1 MNENSMNNAVTMRPD
16 VGASLGRID
25 QYELIRELGGG
36 GFGCVYLARDTVA
49 GIEVAV
55 KGLPPLVRLN
65 KEELENVR
73 KNFALVSRLH
83 HPNIAAALHL
93 QKVEKAFYDDKS
105 DAEKLRVFGG
115 DTLVVMQYAPGVTLS
130 QWRKQFPDGK
140 VPLDK
145 ALEIT
150 RQIASAL
157 NYAHKEKILHRDIKP
172 ANVMIESGADGSLT
186 ARVLDFGLAAEI
198 RSSMSRVSQSVT
210 DTSGTRPYMAPEQWG
225 GRKQGKETDLYS
237 LAVLFYELVTGEV
250 PFASVFDT
258 GDPVLMMNV
267 IETKN
272 LEFSSELSK
281 PIRRALIKALAKK
294 REDRFGSCSEFI
306 DVLVG
311 RGVLTAPG
319 GKTFGKIAAVGL
331 LALGLA
337 GGVWYWQDL
346 KEKEEARIA
355 LEQKVEAE
363 RKAAEEARRIAE
375 EKAKKEKAETERKQ
389 KEEAARMAA
398 ERAKAEA
405 EERARK
411 AEIAR
416 ISAEKKAE
424 EERRAREALA
434 RTISTGESKNTS
446 GGVSVPASREDE
458 AKAQTDRQKEVA
470 ELTRLTTLITIKISE
485 AGSRMEKVKSY
496 RGETDGFRSH
506 LATIDEKWKI
516 IETIE
521 RNPTAASEAKSILEK
536 LTDADN
542 IIVLELEW
550 LKTNKSAR
558 DGAKAIERE
567 ITGSLE
573 RELNMFNASDY
584 ARSTYNDGMRHRKEG
599 NAALES
605 GDFPT
610 AHKKLTAA
618 KEKLTV
624 AIKEAKAFSIKIHLD
639 SAELLLKASQWQ
651 MCVDKADKV
660 LEWDADNAKA
670 IELKN
675 EALNHLVPSLKVIP
689 TIDGEEVRGAKVK
702 IKGKESTTPLKWEK
716 LEKGTSVGPYDFTFT
731 RDGKDYVGTLS
742 LVTVN
747 WLGLK
752 TLTVAL
758 KEYTGPRRGD
768 RKTLMLPGGET
779 MTMIYVAPGSFM
791 MGSPE
796 TEEGRDH
803 DETQHHVTLTKGYWL
818 GETEVTQAQ
827 WESVMGSNRNPSDF
841 KGASRPVENVSWK
854 DCQEFIDK
862 VNREARRQFGG
873 NARLPTEAEWEYAC
887 RAGTQTA
894 YSWGNSLNGDT
905 ANCDGNY
912 PCGTTIKGPYKQET
926 VNVRSYSPNAWGFY
940 DMHGNVYEW
949 CQDRYGTYSSGAVTD
964 PTGASGDLRVL
975 RGGGWGS
982 YARSCSAAFR
992 SRLEAWRAR
1001 NVDGFR
1007 LACSVGPCDQFVAA
1021 REDAR
1026 PPILQSV
1033 SKVQL
1038 WEGGP
1043 YWADR
1048 NIGAEKPEDFGY
1060 YFWWGDTVGYKR
1072 KGVSWVASDGSMFNF
1087 SFSEYNN
1094 TSTFRKSISELE
1106 SEGWI
1111 EKKNGTYT
1119 LTSKYDVAQA
1129 HLGGA
1134 WRIPTKDEFDDLVEK
1149 CDWTWTTRNGKNGYV
1164 VRGRGNYASKSIF
1177 LPAAGRG
1184 VGTSLHYAGSDGFYW
1199 SSVPDSDYYRA
1210 WYLYFN
1216 WRDHLTYYKDR
1227 YYGQSVRPLQGFTK

>member
-1 MNENSMNNAVTMRPD
+1 MNNAVTMRPD
-16 VGASLGRID
+16 RGASLGRID

-93 QKVEKAFYDDKS
+93 QKVEKAFYDDKA

-157 NYAHKEKILHRDIKP
+157 DYAHEEKILHRDIKP
-172 ANVMIESGADGSLT
+172 ANVMIETGGDGKIT

-198 RSSMSRVSQSVT
+198 RSSMSRVSQSIT

-306 DVLVG
+306 DALVG
-311 RGVLTAPG
+311 SGVPTAPS
-319 GKTFGKIAAVGL
+319 GKAFGKIAAVGL
-331 LALGLA
+331 LVLGLA

-346 KEKEEARIA
+346 KEKEDARIA

-389 KEEAARMAA
+389 KEEAARIAA
-398 ERAKAEA
+398 ETAKAEA

-411 AEIAR
+411 AEAAR
-416 ISAEKKAE
+416 NIQ
-424 EERRAREALA
+424 
-434 RTISTGESKNTS
+434 ES
-446 GGVSVPASREDE
+446 GVSGQGLGKESREDE
-458 AKAQTDRQKEVA
+458 RKVQADRQKEVA
-470 ELTRLTTLITIKISE
+470 ELARLSTLITIKIDD
-485 AGSRMEKVKSY
+485 AKARMEKVKAY
-496 RGETDGFRSH
+496 RDETDGFASH
-506 LATIDEKWKI
+506 LETIDEKWRI
-516 IETIE
+516 FETAE
-521 RNPTAASEAKSILEK
+521 QNPSTVSEAKAMVEK
-536 LTDADN
+536 LTDADS
-542 IIVLELEW
+542 IIAQELEW

-567 ITGSLE
+567 IADSLE
-573 RELNMFNASDY
+573 GELNLFKASDY

-599 NAALES
+599 NAALNS

-618 KEKLTV
+618 KEKLTS
-624 AIKEAKAFSIKIHLD
+624 AIKEAKSFCIKTHLD
-639 SAELLLKASQWQ
+639 SAELYLSSKKWQ
-651 MCVDKADKV
+651 MCVDEAEKV
-660 LEWDADNAKA
+660 LSWDADNAKA

-675 EALNHLVPSLKVIP
+675 EALNHLVPSLKVIA

-702 IKGKESTTPLKWEK
+702 INGKEYATPLKWEK
-716 LEKGTSVGPYDFTFT
+716 LDKGTSVGPYDFTFT
-731 RDGKDYVGTLS
+731 RYGKNYVGTLS

-758 KEYTGPRRGD
+758 KEYTGPQRGD
-768 RKTLMLPGGET
+768 RKTLTLPGGAT

-791 MGSPE
+791 MGSPS
-796 TEEGRDH
+796 TEEGRSG

-827 WESVMGSNRNPSDF
+827 WESVMGDNPSRF
-841 KGASRPVENVSWK
+841 KGASRPVENVSWE
-854 DCQEFIDK
+854 DCQEFIAK

-873 NARLPTEAEWEYAC
+873 DPRLPTEAEWEYAC

-894 YSWGNSLNGDT
+894 YSWGNSLNGDK

-912 PCGTTIKGPYKQET
+912 PYGTTIKGTYKQET
-926 VNVRSYSPNAWGFY
+926 VNVCSYSPNAWGFY
-940 DMHGNVYEW
+940 DMHGNVWEW
-949 CQDRYGTYSSGAVTD
+949 CQDWYGTYPSGDVTD
-964 PTGASGDLRVL
+964 PTGSASGGNRVL
-975 RGGGWGS
+975 RGGCWYNFARYCRSANRTRYRPGIRNSS
-982 YARSCSAAFR
+982 Y
-992 SRLEAWRAR
+992 
-1001 NVDGFR
+1001 GFR
-1007 LACSVGPCDQFVAA
+1007 LACSVEP
-1021 REDAR
+1021 
-1026 PPILQSV
+1026 
-1033 SKVQL
+1033 
-1038 WEGGP
+1038 
-1043 YWADR
+1043 
-1048 NIGAEKPEDFGY
+1048 
-1060 YFWWGDTVGYKR
+1060 
-1072 KGVSWVASDGSMFNF
+1072 
-1087 SFSEYNN
+1087 
-1094 TSTFRKSISELE
+1094 
-1106 SEGWI
+1106 
-1111 EKKNGTYT
+1111 
-1119 LTSKYDVAQA
+1119 
-1129 HLGGA
+1129 
-1134 WRIPTKDEFDDLVEK
+1134 
-1149 CDWTWTTRNGKNGYV
+1149 
-1164 VRGRGNYASKSIF
+1164 
-1177 LPAAGRG
+1177 
-1184 VGTSLHYAGSDGFYW
+1184 
-1199 SSVPDSDYYRA
+1199 
-1210 WYLYFN
+1210 
-1216 WRDHLTYYKDR
+1216 RD
-1227 YYGQSVRPLQGFTK
+1227 